1 MALNNCNMSSNSFDE
16 DLGSNLGGRNAND
29 RTLLITP
36 DEGYVLDKDKFTIP
50 SSLPSG
56 VDSIT
61 LSNTGFPGEPENN
74 VSVLVAISSS
84 YSASASNNVIS
95 LGITGSADLYVKP
108 PEGSENT
115 YANAYVWMSSVSK
128 PAPSV
133 VTNSLVNGVT
143 ADGNN
148 FSSLKSSLAVRSGVK
163 TKLLSQR
170 VIAATGKRFL
180 HPPKLSLLNA
190 ALNGKHV
197 DLQLDITE
205 VIKDTNNNI
214 TGYVYDLNYTS
225 SVDIYKSD
233 LLKYEIFYKAL
244 DKPTI
249 TNEIKIVDFGSKDVD
264 KNGETRRIRVF
275 GDVGA
280 RFSMLAK
287 ETGQSAFFDQD
298 NIVIESIGKHS
309 GTKKGVNYK
318 SIDINIPPK
327 STATTYEVKITPG
340 DETKF
345 NSSLGSPPK
354 TYTLNQFP
362 NPTLTFSATGPG
374 GANYSNPAN
383 ITKTGR
389 PNKTN
394 LELAYLKTLK
404 TTFDID
410 YSVTTTSSSISIDK
424 VPELKV
430 FERSGEVK
438 SNDLDRIHLSNT
450 GGLTTGMK
458 VVEHSDDTTVTA
470 RTITGITADQYVDVS
485 TDLNA
490 GVKKDFTFLKSDWT
504 EDAVVPFLNGG
515 NKISIT
521 SVTATANGQTATIK
535 GTFTIRKFGNAS
547 KTLDLNLNNILT
559 ES

>member
-1 MALNNCNMSSNSFDE
+1 MSSNSFDE
-16 DLGSNLGGRNAND
+16 DLGSNLGGRSAND

-84 YSASASNNVIS
+84 YSASPSNNVIS
-95 LGITGSADLYVKP
+95 LGITGSADLYIKP
-108 PEGSENT
+108 PEGSENI
-115 YANAYVWMSSVSK
+115 YANAYVWLDFVDTDSSSAIK
-128 PAPSV
+128 AL
-133 VTNSLVNGVT
+133 VTGVT
-143 ADGNN
+143 SDGDNLK
-148 FSSLKSSLAVRSGVK
+148 SLKSSLAVKSGVK
-163 TKLLSQR
+163 TTLATYR
-170 VIAATGKRFL
+170 VTANTGKRFL
-180 HPPKLSLLNA
+180 HPPKLALINSSLDPSKNVEL
-190 ALNGKHV
+190 V
-197 DLQLDITE
+197 LDIKS
-205 VIKDTNNNI
+205 INKDVNNNI
-214 TGYVYDLNYTS
+214 VSYDYALNYTGS
-225 SVDIYKSD
+225 IDVFKND
-233 LLKYEIFYKAL
+233 LLSYRISTQAFQA
-244 DKPTI
+244 PTI
-249 TNEIKIVDFGSKDVD
+249 TNEIKTVNFGSKDVD

-280 RFSMLAK
+280 RFGMQVR
-287 ETGQSAFFDQD
+287 ETGQSPFFPLSDF
-298 NIVIESIGKHS
+298 VIDSIGKYS
-309 GTKKGVNYK
+309 GTNKGVNYK

-327 STATTYEVKITPG
+327 STATTYEIKIVAG

-345 NSSLGSPPK
+345 NSSLGSSPK
-354 TYTLNQFP
+354 SYTLNQFP

-438 SNDLDRIHLSNT
+438 SNDLDRIYLSNT

-490 GVKKDFTFLKSDWT
+490 GDKKDFTFLKSDWT

-515 NKISIT
+515 TKISIT
-521 SVTATANGQTATIK
+521 DVTATASSQTATIK